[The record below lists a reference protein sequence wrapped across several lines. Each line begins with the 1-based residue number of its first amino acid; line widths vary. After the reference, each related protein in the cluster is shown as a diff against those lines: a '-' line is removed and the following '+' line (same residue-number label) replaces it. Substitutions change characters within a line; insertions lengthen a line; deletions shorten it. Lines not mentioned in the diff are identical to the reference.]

1 MLPKRIFQFLIVYL
15 LGIGLLMT
23 LKLFL
28 GLSDYVI
35 PGPASVWQTGQTEFL
50 RYAGDVLDTFGVAV
64 VGQVLSIILATAVG
78 VACEA
83 AMVRL
88 RGRPPGPALADL
100 SIVVTAVLFAF
111 ALPPLTPW
119 WVTATGM
126 FFAVVFAKHLYGGLG
141 YNPFNPAMVGYVVV
155 LVSFPSDLTHW
166 LPPAGF
172 ELAEARPGFL
182 ATLGYALTG
191 GLPAGLTWDMIGGAT
206 PLDDLKTQIGLMRT
220 VTEVRAGPLYGD
232 MGANGWEWVNNFVIL
247 GGAWLLYR
255 RTIRWQIPV
264 AVLAGVLIPATIAYL
279 FDAGRFAPPTFHAFS
294 GATMLCAF
302 FIATDPVS
310 AATSE
315 RGRLVFGF
323 GIGLLTW
330 IIRTW
335 GGYPDGVAFAVLLM
349 NMAVPAIDHFT
360 RPRTYGHAG

>member
-1 MLPKRIFQFLIVYL
+1 MRFEPAFAPHYRP
-15 LGIGLLMT
+15 
-23 LKLFL
+23 
-28 GLSDYVI
+28 S
-35 PGPASVWQTGQTEFL
+35 ASVT
-50 RYAGDVLDTFGVAV
+50 RVMGDVLIGLVPAAAAWTWYFGPGLLVNV
-64 VGQVLSIILATAVG
+64 IVATAVG

-88 RGRPPGPALADL
+88 RGRPPARELADL
-100 SIVVTAVLFAF
+100 SVVVTAVLFAF

-119 WVTATGM
+119 WITATGM
-126 FFAVVFAKHLYGGLG
+126 IFAVVFAKHLYGGLG
-141 YNPFNPAMVGYVVV
+141 FNPFNPAMVGYVVV
-155 LVSFPSDLTHW
+155 LVSFPADLTHW

-172 ELAEARPGFL
+172 DMAETRPGL
-182 ATLGYALTG
+182 AATVVYALTG
-191 GLPAGLTWDMIGGAT
+191 GLPDGLTWDMIGGAT
-206 PLDDLKTQIGLMRT
+206 PLDDLKTQVALART
-220 VTEVRAGPLYGD
+220 VSEIRADPLYGD
-232 MGANGWEWVNNFVIL
+232 MGAHGWEWINNFVIL

-264 AVLAGVLIPATIAYL
+264 GVLAGILVPATLFYL
-279 FDAGRFAPPTFHAFS
+279 FDAGHYAPPTFHAFS

-315 RGRLVFGF
+315 RGRLVYGF

-349 NMAVPAIDHFT
+349 NMAVPAIDSFT
-360 RPRTYGHAG
+360 APRVYGR